1 MKLNKYIALGVSVAM
16 STLILTTLATPA
28 AQAED
33 TGFNLIWSD
42 TSEALNRS
50 TAALKAGRSDEAAR
64 LVEAAMT
71 ETLSYGD
78 RLIADHNLCVALADR
93 DTAAAEPHCRKAL
106 NAPARM
112 IVKPVGETLKIRA
125 GRATFVPSIGAQ
137 TLSSVMRGNIR
148 HAFEHTA
155 PQLAE
160 SETPRH

>member
-1 MKLNKYIALGVSVAM
+1 MKTNKYIALTSSLVIN
-16 STLILTTLATPA
+16 TLIMTTLAMPA
-28 AQAED
+28 AEAAD
-33 TGFNLIWSD
+33 TGLNLIWSD
-42 TSEALNRS
+42 TSQTLNHSTEALQ
-50 TAALKAGRSDEAAR
+50 AGRTDEAAR
-64 LVEAAMT
+64 LAEAAMT
-71 ETLSYGD
+71 ETLSYGE

-93 DTAAAEPHCRKAL
+93 DTAAAEPHCRAAL

-125 GRATFVPSIGAQ
+125 GRATFVPSIRAQ